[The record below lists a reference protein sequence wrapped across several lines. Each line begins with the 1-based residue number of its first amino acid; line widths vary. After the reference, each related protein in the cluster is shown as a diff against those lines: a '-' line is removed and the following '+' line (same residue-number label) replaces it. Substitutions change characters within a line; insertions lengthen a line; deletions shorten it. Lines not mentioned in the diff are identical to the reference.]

1 MHNDN
6 LPKDWITAFES
17 FCVGCRSHRINQ
29 FYFHIC
35 NVKGKNSLTF
45 ICYSVFFRILLNE
58 FIQIITYSYD
68 VKLHQITAR
77 HQRNFFLVPRLHFPA
92 RKKVTTQ
99 QEDFKNNC
107 KPVEISIFKMHGQEE
122 PCRSYSINLY
132 HCRIAKL
139 RATILIIRNWDTF
152 YLAFIH

>member
-1 MHNDN
+1 MLFCI
-6 LPKDWITAFES
+6 LPHTFKRIYSNYYIFLRCKIAS
-17 FCVGCRSHRINQ
+17 NHR
-29 FYFHIC
+29 
-35 NVKGKNSLTF
+35 KTPK
-45 ICYSVFFRILLNE
+45 
-58 FIQIITYSYD
+58 
-68 VKLHQITAR
+68 KL
-77 HQRNFFLVPRLHFPA
+77 FFLVPRLHFPA

-132 HCRIAKL
+132 HCLIAKL

-152 YLAFIH
+152 YLAFIHQSTQHVMHMGLTRKPTKGIEDFFCIL